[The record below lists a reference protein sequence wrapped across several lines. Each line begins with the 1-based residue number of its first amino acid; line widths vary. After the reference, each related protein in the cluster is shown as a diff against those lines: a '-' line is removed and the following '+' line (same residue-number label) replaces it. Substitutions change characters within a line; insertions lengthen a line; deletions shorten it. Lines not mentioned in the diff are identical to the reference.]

1 MKKILASLLIFF
13 SVIVVVDKVSA
24 GTIDNNIVYFDTLH
38 ENFTS
43 VYNELKPKLEE
54 IKGILSNNPLG
65 YKYVIYFGKNSSG
78 NFINV
83 YLMSNTT
90 VYGDDDLHCFIRAYK
105 SGSGVYG
112 QQGGCYSYPSTVPYA
127 IARYE
132 YTSSNSSSY
141 NTLITNLSHDINSNW
156 SSSSFLGY
164 FAAGDALINISNLSS
179 FTFSSGQYDYF
190 NKNSYFVLPYISNV
204 PIYNY
209 YKYIDK
215 VSTTYYGLKIGE
227 NEVLYNQYLEAS
239 DNYVSPGYKNKETTS
254 FNKQIHSFDIYVD
267 KSEKLSDLSYKLNY
281 IDNNDYTNGDMSKAK
296 LYGVVFYGLKNE
308 NGLYHWELLDDCT
321 NWDFPSEYCHVKSK
335 YEQLE
340 SETNDV
346 GYTVEG
352 YVDFL
357 DVFDTYDK
365 VRIVAR
371 LDNAFNGKISYLDK
385 NNKISSSDL
394 DINYFGFDYAR
405 NINQSEANRYVIF
418 TTKEQ
423 DLTDNM
429 FIVSP
434 SEDIFVDYFDTK
446 EASFREYTRMRAFE
460 KNENTYIFNYMG
472 IGLKNNLGF
481 YILTDKNRT
490 ENLKYN
496 FYIKP
501 HLYFSFN
508 NSNTLEDTIYIDNE
522 GNIVSGDIAI
532 TPDELVGYKYDSI
545 DDLFENI
552 EKFNEKINT
561 VSEKIHEVIQYAY
574 DSLNNDIKAFLLA
587 IFTVILVSGTIILIR
602 R

>member
-13 SVIVVVDKVSA
+13 SVFVVVDKVSA
-24 GTIDNNIVYFDTLH
+24 ATYNYYINDNFYNYYDKTHDLSKDFDKILSLADGKNYNLLITTSQHMLGEAGTFCYSNPTGTKCEYIEKYYVYLIKNNYVPTFSINSPGWIYSSINSNIVMKTIEVDSNYNSSYETLITELTNNNFSNFVS
-38 ENFTS
+38 ENQSTGS
-43 VYNELKPKLEE
+43 GKQWYSY
-54 IKGILSNNPLG
+54 ISNNHEMIYG
-65 YKYVIYFGKNSSG
+65 ASSDYVI
-78 NFINV
+78 
-83 YLMSNTT
+83 
-90 VYGDDDLHCFIRAYK
+90 K
-105 SGSGVYG
+105 SLES
-112 QQGGCYSYPSTVPYA
+112 
-127 IARYE
+127 
-132 YTSSNSSSY
+132 SSNSY
-141 NTLITNLSHDINSNW
+141 
-156 SSSSFLGY
+156 Y
-164 FAAGDALINISNLSS
+164 FGENKIVAGSLLP
-179 FTFSSGQYDYF
+179 TY
-190 NKNSYFVLPYISNV
+190 KSYF
-204 PIYNY
+204 
-209 YKYIDK
+209 
-215 VSTTYYGLKIGE
+215 
-227 NEVLYNQYLEAS
+227 
-239 DNYVSPGYKNKETTS
+239 GYKNKKTIS

-371 LDNAFNGKISYLDK
+371 LDNAFNGKISYMDK

-460 KNENTYIFNYMG
+460 KNENTYIFNYTG